1 MAATP
6 MNPPTTLFGLNQE
19 RIKSMSDMIMA
30 VLLITIIAML
40 IVPLPSWLLDTLLII
55 NIATS
60 VTVLMVSLYNN
71 DPLEMSVF
79 PSLLLVMTLYRL
91 SLNVAATKLILGQG
105 HAGAIIE
112 AFGQFVIGGSYIVG
126 IIAFLILIVVQFVV
140 ITNGAG
146 RVAEVAARFT
156 LDAMPGK
163 QMAIDADLNAGL
175 ITEDQAKKRRRSIER
190 EADFFGSMDGAS
202 KFVRGDAVAAI
213 LITIINIIGGFALGM
228 ARGEDFTVALQKY
241 TLLTIGEGLV
251 SQIPALLIST
261 STGIIVTR
269 GASDSPLGQEFA
281 AQILMRP
288 RPLAIVSGVLL
299 VIALLPGFPKLQLV
313 LIAAAV
319 GAASYLLTKREQNQA
334 TEVLRSAQVQEAI
347 ASAPTS
353 DSTPEQVMGLLNI
366 ERIEVELGSNLVP
379 LAVPE
384 EGGDL
389 VEKVGNVRKAIAL
402 ELGVILPTV
411 RIRDNLQ
418 LRVNTYQIKIKG
430 AVVASHNLMTNSVLA
445 LDSGLAFQR
454 LDGIETIEPAH
465 GTPAIWIDRAM
476 KERAEI
482 AGYITIDPA
491 SVLVAH
497 LTEVI
502 RSHSAE
508 MLTRQE
514 TQKLIE
520 NVKQSN
526 EAVVSELIPA
536 QLSLGE
542 VQKILQNLL
551 HERVGIRDLNTIL
564 ETLADYAP
572 RTKDV
577 DQLSEFAR
585 AALSRQ
591 ICKQYQEEDG
601 VLRVITLAPSVEQ
614 QLREG
619 VQQTANGNMLAI
631 EPQFAQAL
639 LRSIN
644 QQIESGVQ
652 QGYNPVL
659 LCSGQIRLPLK
670 RLIERS
676 QPTLPIMAY
685 TEIVPKVEV
694 EAVGNVEVELSLV

>member
-1 MAATP
+1 M
-6 MNPPTTLFGLNQE
+6 
-19 RIKSMSDMIMA
+19 
-30 VLLITIIAML
+30 
-40 IVPLPSWLLDTLLII
+40 
-55 NIATS
+55 
-60 VTVLMVSLYNN
+60 
-71 DPLEMSVF
+71 
-79 PSLLLVMTLYRL
+79 
-91 SLNVAATKLILGQG
+91 
-105 HAGAIIE
+105 
-112 AFGQFVIGGSYIVG
+112 
-126 IIAFLILIVVQFVV
+126 
-140 ITNGAG
+140 
-146 RVAEVAARFT
+146 
-156 LDAMPGK
+156 
-163 QMAIDADLNAGL
+163 
-175 ITEDQAKKRRRSIER
+175 
-190 EADFFGSMDGAS
+190 
-202 KFVRGDAVAAI
+202 
-213 LITIINIIGGFALGM
+213 
-228 ARGEDFTVALQKY
+228 
-241 TLLTIGEGLV
+241 
-251 SQIPALLIST
+251 
-261 STGIIVTR
+261 
-269 GASDSPLGQEFA
+269 
-281 AQILMRP
+281 
-288 RPLAIVSGVLL
+288 
-299 VIALLPGFPKLQLV
+299 
-313 LIAAAV
+313 
-319 GAASYLLTKREQNQA
+319 
-334 TEVLRSAQVQEAI
+334 
-347 ASAPTS
+347 
-353 DSTPEQVMGLLNI
+353 
-366 ERIEVELGSNLVP
+366 
-379 LAVPE
+379 
-384 EGGDL
+384 
-389 VEKVGNVRKAIAL
+389 EKVGNVRKAIAL

-502 RSHSAE
+502 RSHSSE